1 MTTHIIA
8 RRLLE
13 PRRTEESGWRM
24 LPGALM
30 SLADARAAYDQGTI
44 EMAQSHPGDG
54 FVYQTVQ
61 VRKRRAPGPY
71 PRYFALRD
79 DGMPGRAA

>member
-30 SLADARAAYDQGTI
+30 SLADARAAYDQGII
-44 EMAQSHPGDG
+44 EIAQSHPGDG
-54 FVYQTVQ
+54 FVYQCGPDPQ
-61 VRKRRAPGPY
+61 APG
-71 PRYFALRD
+71 A
-79 DGMPGRAA
+79 RAVPTVFRTTG

>member
-30 SLADARAAYDQGTI
+30 SLADAELQQRATGTLWR
-44 EMAQSHPGDG
+44 MKKPPPHDG
-54 FVYQTVQ
+54 
-61 VRKRRAPGPY
+61 
-71 PRYFALRD
+71 
-79 DGMPGRAA
+79 

>member
-71 PRYFALRD
+71 PTVF
-79 DGMPGRAA
+79 RATG